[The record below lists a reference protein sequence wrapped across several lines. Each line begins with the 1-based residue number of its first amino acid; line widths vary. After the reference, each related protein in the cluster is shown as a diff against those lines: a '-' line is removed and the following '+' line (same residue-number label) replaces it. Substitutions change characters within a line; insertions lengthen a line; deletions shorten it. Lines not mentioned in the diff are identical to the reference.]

1 MTPHRPARTD
11 NGCQEDPM
19 HDGPLTRI
27 ATSFL
32 RDCCEGRVGEAYA
45 RHVASDFRH
54 HNPWYPGDAAAL
66 RQGMAQ
72 NAAQFPHKSIRFV
85 RTVED
90 GNTVAVLSHVHHVPG
105 DAGFGT
111 AHFFRFDGERIAE
124 LWDIAQAV
132 PEAMVNECGM
142 F

>member
-1 MTPHRPARTD
+1 
-11 NGCQEDPM
+11 
-19 HDGPLTRI
+19 
-27 ATSFL
+27 
-32 RDCCEGRVGEAYA
+32 
-45 RHVASDFRH
+45 
-54 HNPWYPGDAAAL
+54 
-66 RQGMAQ
+66 MAQ

-132 PEAMVNECGM
+132 PEGMVNECGM